1 MNGSKFLSKVRIN
14 KTEEHSTFIPLQY
27 PIPYSF
33 GTALK
38 SMHFLCIFVH
48 NYFYKMY
55 FLTKNSN
62 LLVFRDT
69 FLDIILKNR
78 HICKFL
84 SKNDFFVLQ
93 KNYGNNTFKLQ
104 FSPTKNDIILIFW
117 AKNKRILLELS
128 KNVRKAPLY

>member
-1 MNGSKFLSKVRIN
+1 
-14 KTEEHSTFIPLQY
+14 
-27 PIPYSF
+27 
-33 GTALK
+33 
-38 SMHFLCIFVH
+38 
-48 NYFYKMY
+48 MY

-93 KNYGNNTFKLQ
+93 KNDGNNTSKLQ